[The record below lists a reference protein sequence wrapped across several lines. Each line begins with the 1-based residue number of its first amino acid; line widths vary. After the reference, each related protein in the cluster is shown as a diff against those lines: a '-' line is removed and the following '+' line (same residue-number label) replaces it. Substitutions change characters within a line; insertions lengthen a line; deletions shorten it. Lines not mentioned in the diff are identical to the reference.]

1 MLDEVEVQLGIVVV
15 LDDIDEELLDEL
27 DGLVIHLD
35 EHDEHNLDDDHDELL
50 EYLVND
56 EIVLIDDVIHDELD
70 EVDGIDDE
78 VDVQLWV
85 DVYRLVDD
93 EVDMLNQH

>member
-1 MLDEVEVQLGIVVV
+1 MLDEDEVLLGIVVV

-35 EHDEHNLDDDHDELL
+35 EHDEHNLDDEHDELL

-85 DVYRLVDD
+85 DVCRLVDD